1 MKHSIILITIALF
14 LSIPTAI
21 QAKTFDFD
29 KMAEMEGVTS
39 VHISKAMFKLL
50 SGMGIKADG
59 IDLHID
65 LQSVM
70 PKLESLQIIT
80 CEKPEII
87 PLLKK
92 EAEAFSTKE
101 GYEELMRVK
110 EDDSHTIIL
119 QKQHEDNPNEYV
131 LVNIEGNEEFNLILM
146 KGTLTLEEL
155 QQMMGEK

>member
-1 MKHSIILITIALF
+1 MKHSIILIAIALF

-39 VHISKAMFKLL
+39 VHISKAMFRLL

-59 IDLHID
+59 ID

-92 EAEAFSTKE
+92 EAEVFSTKE
-101 GYEELMRVK
+101 GYEELMWVK

-119 QKQHEDNPNEYV
+119 QKQYEDKPNEYV
-131 LVNIEGNEEFNLILM
+131 LVNIEGNEDFNLILM

>member
-59 IDLHID
+59 ID

-119 QKQHEDNPNEYV
+119 QKQHEDKPNEYV
-131 LVNIEGNEEFNLILM
+131 LVNIEGNEDFNLILM

>member
-1 MKHSIILITIALF
+1 MKHSIILIAIALF

-59 IDLHID
+59 IDL
-65 LQSVM
+65 QSVM

-92 EAEAFSTKE
+92 EAEVFSTKE

-119 QKQHEDNPNEYV
+119 QKQYEDKPNEYV
-131 LVNIEGNEEFNLILM
+131 LVNIEGNEDFNLILM

>member
-1 MKHSIILITIALF
+1 MKHSIILTIIALF
-14 LSIPTAI
+14 LSISTAI

-29 KMAEMEGVTS
+29 KMADMKGVTS

-50 SGMGIKADG
+50 SGMAISTD
-59 IDLHID
+59 DID
-65 LQSVM
+65 LQSVI

-92 EAEAFSTKE
+92 ETEVFSTKE

-110 EDDSHTIIL
+110 EDNSHTVIL
-119 QKQHEDNPNEYV
+119 QKQHEDKPNEYV
-131 LVNIEGNEEFNLILM
+131 LVNIKGNEDFNLILM

>member
-1 MKHSIILITIALF
+1 MKHSIILIAIALF

-39 VHISKAMFKLL
+39 VHISKAMFRLL

-59 IDLHID
+59 ID

-119 QKQHEDNPNEYV
+119 QKQHEDKPNEYV

>member
-14 LSIPTAI
+14 LSIPTVI

-50 SGMGIKADG
+50 SGMGIKANG
-59 IDLHID
+59 ID

-92 EAEAFSTKE
+92 EAEVFSTKE

-119 QKQHEDNPNEYV
+119 QKQHEDKPNEYV

>member
-1 MKHSIILITIALF
+1 MKRLIILIVTVFTLGLPA
-14 LSIPTAI
+14 TV

-29 KMAEMEGVTS
+29 KMAEIEGVTS

-50 SGMGIKADG
+50 SGMGLKANG
-59 IDLHID
+59 ID

-80 CEKPEII
+80 CEKPGII

-110 EDDSHTIIL
+110 EDNSHTVIL
-119 QKQHEDNPNEYV
+119 QKQHEYKPNEYV
-131 LVNIEGNEEFNLILM
+131 LVNIEGNEDFNLILM

-155 QQMMGEK
+155 QQLAGKK

>member
-59 IDLHID
+59 IDL
-65 LQSVM
+65 QSVM

-92 EAEAFSTKE
+92 EAEVFSTKE

-119 QKQHEDNPNEYV
+119 QKQHEDKPNEYV
-131 LVNIEGNEEFNLILM
+131 LVNIEGNEDFNLILM

>member
-1 MKHSIILITIALF
+1 MKHSIILIAIALF

-39 VHISKAMFKLL
+39 VHISKAMFRLL
-50 SGMGIKADG
+50 SGMGI
-59 IDLHID
+59 ID

-92 EAEAFSTKE
+92 EAEVFSTKE

-119 QKQHEDNPNEYV
+119 QKQHEDKPNEYV

>member
-1 MKHSIILITIALF
+1 MKHSIILIAIALF

-39 VHISKAMFKLL
+39 VHISKAMFRLL
-50 SGMGIKADG
+50 SGMSIKADG
-59 IDLHID
+59 ID

-119 QKQHEDNPNEYV
+119 QKQHEDKPNEYV

>member
-59 IDLHID
+59 ID

>member
-39 VHISKAMFKLL
+39 VHISKAMFRLL

-59 IDLHID
+59 ID

-87 PLLKK
+87 PVLKK

-119 QKQHEDNPNEYV
+119 QKQHEDKPNEYV
-131 LVNIEGNEEFNLILM
+131 LVNIEGNEDFNLILM

-155 QQMMGEK
+155 QQMMGEE

>member
-39 VHISKAMFKLL
+39 VHISKAMFRLL

-59 IDLHID
+59 ID

-119 QKQHEDNPNEYV
+119 QKQHEEKPNEYV
-131 LVNIEGNEEFNLILM
+131 LVNIEGNEDFNLILM

-155 QQMMGEK
+155 QQMMGEE

>member
-14 LSIPTAI
+14 LSIPTVI

-59 IDLHID
+59 ID

-119 QKQHEDNPNEYV
+119 QKQHEDKPNEYV

>member
-14 LSIPTAI
+14 LSIPTVI

-59 IDLHID
+59 IDL
-65 LQSVM
+65 QSVM

-92 EAEAFSTKE
+92 EAEVFSTKE

-119 QKQHEDNPNEYV
+119 QKQHEDKPNEYV

>member
-1 MKHSIILITIALF
+1 MKHSIILIAIALF

-39 VHISKAMFKLL
+39 VHISKAMFRLL
-50 SGMGIKADG
+50 SGMSIKTDG
-59 IDLHID
+59 ID

-119 QKQHEDNPNEYV
+119 QKQHEDKPNEYV
-131 LVNIEGNEEFNLILM
+131 LVNIEGNEDFNLILM

-155 QQMMGEK
+155 QQMMGEE

>member
-1 MKHSIILITIALF
+1 MKHSIILIAIALF

-39 VHISKAMFKLL
+39 VHISKAMFRLL

-59 IDLHID
+59 ID

-92 EAEAFSTKE
+92 EAEVFSTKE

-119 QKQHEDNPNEYV
+119 QKQHEDKPNEYV
-131 LVNIEGNEEFNLILM
+131 LVNIEGNEDFNLILM

-155 QQMMGEK
+155 QQMMGEE

>member
-1 MKHSIILITIALF
+1 MKHSIILIAIALF

-39 VHISKAMFKLL
+39 VHISKAMFRLL

-59 IDLHID
+59 ID

-92 EAEAFSTKE
+92 EAEVFSTKE

-119 QKQHEDNPNEYV
+119 QKQHEDKPNEYV
-131 LVNIEGNEEFNLILM
+131 LVNIEGNEDFNLILM
-146 KGTLTLEEL
+146 KGILTLEEL

>member
-50 SGMGIKADG
+50 SGMGIKTDG
-59 IDLHID
+59 ID

-92 EAEAFSTKE
+92 EAEVFSIKE

-119 QKQHEDNPNEYV
+119 QKQHEDKPNEYV

-155 QQMMGEK
+155 QQLAGKK

>member
-1 MKHSIILITIALF
+1 MKHSIILIAIALF

-39 VHISKAMFKLL
+39 VHISKAMFRLL

-59 IDLHID
+59 ID

-92 EAEAFSTKE
+92 EAEVFSTKE

-119 QKQHEDNPNEYV
+119 QKQHEDKPNEYV

>member
-1 MKHSIILITIALF
+1 MKHSIILIAIALF

-39 VHISKAMFKLL
+39 VHISKAMFRLL
-50 SGMGIKADG
+50 SGMSIKADG
-59 IDLHID
+59 ID

-92 EAEAFSTKE
+92 EAEVFSTKE

-119 QKQHEDNPNEYV
+119 QKQHEDKPNEYV
-131 LVNIEGNEEFNLILM
+131 LVNIEGNEDFNLILM
-146 KGTLTLEEL
+146 KGILTLEEL

>member
-119 QKQHEDNPNEYV
+119 QKQHEDKPNEYV
-131 LVNIEGNEEFNLILM
+131 LVNIEGNEDFNLILM

-155 QQMMGEK
+155 QQMMGEE

>member
-39 VHISKAMFKLL
+39 VHISKAMFRLL
-50 SGMGIKADG
+50 SGMSIKADG
-59 IDLHID
+59 ID

-92 EAEAFSTKE
+92 EAEVFSTKE

-119 QKQHEDNPNEYV
+119 QKQHEDKPNEYV

>member
-39 VHISKAMFKLL
+39 VHISKAMFRLL

-59 IDLHID
+59 ID

-119 QKQHEDNPNEYV
+119 QKQHEDKPNEYV
-131 LVNIEGNEEFNLILM
+131 LVNIEGNEDFNLILM

-155 QQMMGEK
+155 QQMMGEE

>member
-1 MKHSIILITIALF
+1 MKHSIILIAIALF

-39 VHISKAMFKLL
+39 VHISKAMFRLL

-59 IDLHID
+59 ID

-92 EAEAFSTKE
+92 EAEVFSTKE

>member
-14 LSIPTAI
+14 LSIPTVI

-59 IDLHID
+59 IDL
-65 LQSVM
+65 QSVM

-92 EAEAFSTKE
+92 EAEVFSTKE

-119 QKQHEDNPNEYV
+119 QKQYEDKPNEYV
-131 LVNIEGNEEFNLILM
+131 LVNIEGNEDFNLILM

>member
-1 MKHSIILITIALF
+1 MKHSIILIAIALF
-14 LSIPTAI
+14 LSLPTAI

-39 VHISKAMFKLL
+39 VHISKAMFRLL
-50 SGMGIKADG
+50 SGMSIKADG
-59 IDLHID
+59 ID

-92 EAEAFSTKE
+92 EAEVFSTKE

>member
-14 LSIPTAI
+14 LSIPTSI

-39 VHISKAMFKLL
+39 VHISKAMFRLL

-59 IDLHID
+59 ID

-119 QKQHEDNPNEYV
+119 QKQHEDKPNEYV
-131 LVNIEGNEEFNLILM
+131 LVNIEGNEDFNLILM

-155 QQMMGEK
+155 QQMMGEE

>member
-39 VHISKAMFKLL
+39 VHISKAMFRLL

-59 IDLHID
+59 ID

-92 EAEAFSTKE
+92 EAEVFSTKE

-119 QKQHEDNPNEYV
+119 QKQHEDKPNEYV
-131 LVNIEGNEEFNLILM
+131 LVNIEGNEDFNLILM
-146 KGTLTLEEL
+146 KGILTLEEL

>member
-1 MKHSIILITIALF
+1 MKHSIILIAIALF

-59 IDLHID
+59 IDL
-65 LQSVM
+65 QSVM

-80 CEKPEII
+80 CEKPETI

-92 EAEAFSTKE
+92 EAEAFSTQE

-119 QKQHEDNPNEYV
+119 QKQHEDKPNEYV

-155 QQMMGEK
+155 QKMMGEK

>member
-59 IDLHID
+59 IDL
-65 LQSVM
+65 QSVM

-92 EAEAFSTKE
+92 EAEVFSTKE

-119 QKQHEDNPNEYV
+119 QKQHEDKPNEYV

-155 QQMMGEK
+155 QQMMGEE

>member
-1 MKHSIILITIALF
+1 MKRLIILIVTVFTLGLPA
-14 LSIPTAI
+14 TV

-50 SGMGIKADG
+50 SGMSLKADV
-59 IDLHID
+59 
-65 LQSVM
+65 QSVM

-110 EDDSHTIIL
+110 EENSHTVIL
-119 QKQHEDNPNEYV
+119 QKQHKDKPNEYV
-131 LVNIEGNEEFNLILM
+131 LVNIEGNEDFNLILM

-155 QQMMGEK
+155 QQLVGKK

>member
-50 SGMGIKADG
+50 SGMGIKTDG
-59 IDLHID
+59 ID

-92 EAEAFSTKE
+92 EAEVFSTKE

-119 QKQHEDNPNEYV
+119 QKQHEDKPNEYV

>member
-1 MKHSIILITIALF
+1 MKHSIILIAIALF

-39 VHISKAMFKLL
+39 VHISKAMFRLL
-50 SGMGIKADG
+50 SGMSIKADG
-59 IDLHID
+59 ID

-92 EAEAFSTKE
+92 EAEVFSTKE

-119 QKQHEDNPNEYV
+119 QKQHEDKPNEYV

>member
-1 MKHSIILITIALF
+1 MKHSIILIAIALF

-50 SGMGIKADG
+50 SGMGIKTDG
-59 IDLHID
+59 ID

-92 EAEAFSTKE
+92 EAEVFSTKE

-119 QKQHEDNPNEYV
+119 QKQHEDKPNEYV

>member
-1 MKHSIILITIALF
+1 MKHSIILIAIALF

-59 IDLHID
+59 IDL
-65 LQSVM
+65 QSVM

-92 EAEAFSTKE
+92 EAEVFSTKE

-119 QKQHEDNPNEYV
+119 QKQHEDKPNEYV
-131 LVNIEGNEEFNLILM
+131 LVNIEGNEDFNLILM

-155 QQMMGEK
+155 QQMMGEE

>member
-1 MKHSIILITIALF
+1 MKHSIILIAIALF
-14 LSIPTAI
+14 LSLPTAI

-39 VHISKAMFKLL
+39 VHISKAMFRLL
-50 SGMGIKADG
+50 SGMSIKADG
-59 IDLHID
+59 ID

-92 EAEAFSTKE
+92 EAEVFSTKE

-119 QKQHEDNPNEYV
+119 QKQHEDKPNEYV

>member
-29 KMAEMEGVTS
+29 KMTGMEGVTS
-39 VHISKAMFKLL
+39 VHISKAMFRLL

-59 IDLHID
+59 ID

-119 QKQHEDNPNEYV
+119 QKQHEDKPNEYV
-131 LVNIEGNEEFNLILM
+131 LVNIEGNEDFNLILM

-155 QQMMGEK
+155 QQMMGEE

>member
-14 LSIPTAI
+14 LSIPTVI

-39 VHISKAMFKLL
+39 VHISKAMFRLL

-59 IDLHID
+59 ID

-92 EAEAFSTKE
+92 EAEVFSTKE

-119 QKQHEDNPNEYV
+119 QKQHEDKPNEYV